1 MSKEIN
7 TMSREELIRLI
18 NNIMSEREFGINPIN
33 KVSVCDVEVASSMES
48 LDRCKKV
55 VNELI
60 KTNNKFI
67 TLRQNKI
74 KADNLGYF
82 G

>member
-1 MSKEIN
+1 MKKNIN
-7 TMSREELIRLI
+7 SMSREELIKLI
-18 NNIMSEREFGINPIN
+18 SNMINEREFGINPIN
-33 KVSVCDVEVASSMES
+33 KVRVCDVEVASSIES
-48 LDRCKKV
+48 LDSCKKV

-60 KTNNKFI
+60 KTNKKFI

-74 KADNLGYF
+74 KADNFGYF

>member
-1 MSKEIN
+1 MIN
-7 TMSREELIRLI
+7 
-18 NNIMSEREFGINPIN
+18 EREFGINPIN
-33 KVSVCDVEVASSMES
+33 KVSVCDVEVSSSMES
-48 LDRCKKV
+48 LDSCKKV

-60 KTNNKFI
+60 KTNSKFI

-74 KADNLGYF
+74 KADNLEYF

>member
-1 MSKEIN
+1 MRKDIER
-7 TMSREELIRLI
+7 MSREELVELI
-18 NNIMSEREFGINPIN
+18 SSMINEREFGINPIN
-33 KVSVCDVEVASSMES
+33 KVSVCDVEVVSSVEN

-55 VNELI
+55 VNDLI
-60 KTNNKFI
+60 KTNKKFI

>member
-1 MSKEIN
+1 MKKDIN
-7 TMSREELIRLI
+7 TMNREKLVELISSMI
-18 NNIMSEREFGINPIN
+18 NEREFAINPIN
-33 KVSVCDVEVASSMES
+33 KVSVCDVEVTSSVES
-48 LDRCKKV
+48 LEGCKKV
-55 VNELI
+55 VNDLI
-60 KTNNKFI
+60 KTNKKFI